1 VRDKELIKLA
11 SDGADRRAKTMLEG
25 LQLILNPKI
34 IPSQVALI
42 APTAP
47 AESFVD
53 AAKRKVAELK
63 YKLRIFPIDSDR
75 HKTAKKE
82 LVSLSSGVPLSELT
96 DTELSKILV
105 EDVLTYS

>member
-1 VRDKELIKLA
+1 
-11 SDGADRRAKTMLEG
+11 MEG

-34 IPSQVALI
+34 IPSQDALC

-47 AESFVD
+47 AESCVD

-63 YKLRIFPIDSDR
+63 YTLRIFRIDSDR
-75 HKTAKKE
+75 HKTALKE

-96 DTELSKILV
+96 DTEMSKVNV